1 MTEQDE
7 QAEEETEEQML
18 IQKQAEELK
27 QTNEK
32 YVMKGQEKADE
43 MKREPTPIKL
53 GEATDWFPNDIMATY
68 Y

>member
-1 MTEQDE
+1 M
-7 QAEEETEEQML
+7 
-18 IQKQAEELK
+18 K

-53 GEATDWFPNDIMATY
+53 GEATDWFPNDMTATY